1 MSVGEIK
8 MTTVEEIRMTTVE
21 EIRTTTVEEMSENVV
36 APHVKILAQMLHLLW
51 KEKISGHLTEI
62 LLPADR

>member
-1 MSVGEIK
+1 MKIGDEAQMSVGEIK

-21 EIRTTTVEEMSENVV
+21 EMSENVV
-36 APHVKILAQMLHLLW
+36 APHVKSLAQMLHLLW